1 MENLSKEVLIT
12 IIKDLNKQLNE
23 KTELCKN
30 FVASESRENAIE
42 QGKLIAKLQK
52 DLQASQIDRDKYR
65 EKCREW
71 KERCFSCQKDAQ
83 EMCNL
88 KDKYKAERDELQK
101 KLDDD
106 TSSVSSDEIKPNV
119 DQFNMT
125 TQQRCNVINFIQK
138 FCIWTNEPIPIEG
151 EDGNS
156 FTTIAPES
164 STTLH
169 RNLRAWAIQQGIA
182 TKGKE
187 RAIPDKISF
196 VKFMVNEQTRRY
208 PEQTFKPQEKWE
220 YPYPYWGTHSS
231 PRFNIKLKRTFTS

>member
-52 DLQASQIDRDKYR
+52 DLQATQSDRDKYR

-88 KDKYKAERDELQK
+88 KDKYSSMIENEAFKEYITSATTDVDTVK
-101 KLDDD
+101 K
-106 TSSVSSDEIKPNV
+106 
-119 DQFNMT
+119 
-125 TQQRCNVINFIQK
+125 R
-138 FCIWTNEPIPIEG
+138 IEV
-151 EDGNS
+151 
-156 FTTIAPES
+156 A
-164 STTLH
+164 
-169 RNLRAWAIQQGIA
+169 
-182 TKGKE
+182 GK
-187 RAIPDKISF
+187 RL
-196 VKFMVNEQTRRY
+196 
-208 PEQTFKPQEKWE
+208 FK
-220 YPYPYWGTHSS
+220 
-231 PRFNIKLKRTFTS
+231 